1 MVHFTQSSSTSLFHS
16 TIVVYESLR
25 TGYPI
30 RLSRPQRMFAPP
42 PGFSQ
47 LTTAFFALQLLGI
60 HHKPIFAWPYYLSCF
75 TFFHPRS
82 VKRLHAKSCIFLD
95 SGERK
100 ASFLRNFLIR
110 ISTDAGSL
118 FVPSLRL
125 ILPLGRTRRSA
136 ITLLSSFPDYVL
148 DQLLHLYF

>member
-1 MVHFTQSSSTSLFHS
+1 MRNH
-16 TIVVYESLR
+16 
-25 TGYPI
+25 
-30 RLSRPQRMFAPP
+30 
-42 PGFSQ
+42 
-47 LTTAFFALQLLGI
+47 AF
-60 HHKPIFAWPYYLSCF
+60 
-75 TFFHPRS
+75 
-82 VKRLHAKSCIFLD
+82 FLD

-125 ILPLGRTRRSA
+125 ILPLDRTRRSA

-148 DQLLHLYF
+148 EQLLHLYF